1 MKSRVV
7 WFVVLSLAGLLA
19 QFPLLAERKPIILD
33 TGPGLHQTL
42 LAVDQRLY
50 VFTVDDQGQRSFQ
63 VGQSEN
69 GYLLAPQRHPL
80 SDRVI
85 FVDSIKTPKGALAVV
100 IHQGEARDLDTNR
113 LILEFDSIYN
123 VPVVDAV
130 PRYRVFRDING
141 DGLDDFLI
149 PSFSG
154 YQVAVQQEDGV
165 FSKPISLDAAPIMEM
180 SYNNHP
186 WYQAKNLFVADMN
199 FDQRSDLILWDKDH
213 FIVYA
218 QLNSGEFSA
227 EPFTI
232 PSSVP
237 LDYDSV
243 DGMSVRMS
251 NEDQSNKTVTVVHGI
266 DDYDGDGVPDLM
278 TMQVKSEGVFRKK
291 TTFALHPGQATEQQH
306 VGFGAQPT
314 SSIESSGIQ
323 YEMEARDLDGD
334 QDLDLIVSSVE
345 LGVGKIIAALLTS
358 SIKIELG
365 FYVMEN
371 GRYPDK
377 PDATRAITATFSL
390 STGEFWLPA
399 VLIHDATGDGR
410 DDLFLQENDEQMN
423 LFIGEAGHDVFA
435 KRAEPIKMPMP
446 KDPDLI
452 ELEQINADGM
462 VDFVIRIPPPL
473 GDAVGLHR
481 AVLLI
486 SSDQ

>member
-1 MKSRVV
+1 MKLRNL
-7 WFVVLSLAGLLA
+7 WFALLSLAGLLA
-19 QFPLLAERKPIILD
+19 PPPLLGERKPIVLD
-33 TGPGLHQTL
+33 TGTGLHQTL

-50 VFTVDDQGQRSFQ
+50 VFTVDEQGQRSFQ
-63 VGQSEN
+63 IGRSEN
-69 GYLLAPQRHPL
+69 GYQLAPQRYSL
-80 SDRVI
+80 SEQAI
-85 FVDSIKTPKGALAVV
+85 FVDSINTPEGSRPAV
-100 IHQGEARDLDTNR
+100 IQRGQARDLDTNQ
-113 LILEFDSIYN
+113 LIIAFDSIYN

-154 YQVAVQQEDGV
+154 YQVAVQQKDGL
-165 FSKPISLDAAPIMEM
+165 FTAPITLDAAPIMEM

-199 FDQRSDLILWDKDH
+199 FDSRNDLILWDKDH

-218 QLNSGEFSA
+218 QLSSGEFSA
-227 EPFTI
+227 QPFMI

-243 DGMSVRMS
+243 DGMSVRMA
-251 NEDQSNKTVTVVHGI
+251 NQDQSDKTVTVVHGI
-266 DDYDGDGVPDLM
+266 ADYDGDGVPDLM
-278 TMQVKSEGVFRKK
+278 VMKVKSEGVFRKT

-306 VGFGAQPT
+306 VAFGSEPV
-314 SSIESSGIQ
+314 SSVESNGIQ

-334 QDLDLIVSSVE
+334 KDLDLIVSSVE

-365 FYVMEN
+365 FYVMED
-371 GRYPDK
+371 GRYPEK
-377 PDATRAITATFSL
+377 PDSTREITATFSL

-399 VLIHDATGDGR
+399 VLIQDATGDGR
-410 DDLFLQENDEQMN
+410 DDLFLQENDMQLN
-423 LFIGEAGHDVFA
+423 LFAGEQGRDVFA
-435 KRAEPIKMPMP
+435 KRAEPITMPMP

-452 ELEQINADGM
+452 ELEHINGDGM
-462 VDFVIRIPPPL
+462 VDLVLRIPPAL
-473 GDAVGLHR
+473 GDTAGQHR